1 MRAESLIKRECDLRD
16 GNGKVAPVMLFITI
30 NNM

>member
-1 MRAESLIKRECDLRD
+1 MRKESIKKCYDLRD
-16 GNGKVAPVMLFITI
+16 GNGKVAPVMLFPTI